1 MANKFTVKA
10 QNALEGAEREARSL
24 GHTYIGSE
32 HILLGLLGVGDSIA
46 SKLLVARGV
55 SFGEIHHTLKK
66 ISGSGSCSR
75 VGPDDMTPRAR
86 RIIEA
91 SAYEARKR
99 SSGYIGTEHILYALL
114 IEKDSVA
121 IKLIESVGASV
132 SELISDLSDYFGV
145 DLSKTNQKAASKEK
159 MGKIV
164 GAPTLSRYGKD
175 LTALAKE
182 GKLDPVIG
190 REEETARVIRILSRR
205 NKNNP
210 CLLGEPGVGKTAVV
224 EGLAQ
229 MIAASNVPAPLLDRR
244 IITLDVPSMIAGA
257 KYRGEFEERMKS
269 VMEEVLKN
277 PDIILFIDELHVI
290 IGAGAAEGAVD
301 AANILK
307 PALARGEIKI
317 IGATTHH
324 EYKSHIEKDAALER
338 RFQSVNVLEPSEAGA
353 IQILRGLREKYEA
366 HHSLSISDEAICA
379 AVQLSVRYIQGRF
392 LPDKALDLLDE
403 AASRVRIEKCR
414 MPDEVLMLEKK
425 IAALE
430 KEKED
435 AIILQDFEF
444 AAELRDEEKVL
455 RSKREALV
463 SSLALEGEGELTV
476 TEEDVAAV
484 LTASTG
490 IPVGKL
496 VEDESQR
503 LLRLEE
509 EIGRAV
515 IGQDAAVSTVAAA
528 IRRGRIGL
536 KDENRPIG
544 SFIFLGS
551 TGVGK
556 TELARALA
564 ESLFGSSE
572 ALLRIDMSEYM
583 EKHNLSRLI
592 GSPPGYIGY
601 GEGGQL
607 TDKIRERPYSVVLF
621 DEIEKAHPDVYD
633 LLLQILDDGHVTDA
647 EGRKIDF
654 RNTVIIMTSNI
665 GTAAAGKMRALGFS
679 DGGEEQG
686 AARRNEKMLE
696 ALKSEFKPEFIN
708 RIDEII
714 VFNTLTKSDAEKI
727 CEKFLLDV
735 KRRAERIGL
744 DVTFEESVA
753 EEIVKQSYDVSYGA
767 RPLRRAVTKNIE
779 NVLSEKYL
787 RGDFKGAKRI
797 RVGFRDGELHFD
809 KI

>member
-1 MANKFTVKA
+1 MANKFTQKA
-10 QNALEGAEREARSL
+10 EKALERAESEARSL

-32 HILLGLLGVGDSIA
+32 HILLGLLGIGDCIA
-46 SKLLVARGV
+46 SKLLNARGV
-55 SFGEIHHTLKK
+55 SFSEIRHMLRK
-66 ISGSGSCSR
+66 ISGSGSTSG

-86 RIIEA
+86 RIIEV
-91 SAYEARKR
+91 SSYESRKR

-114 IEKDSVA
+114 TEKDSVA

-132 SELISDLSDYFGV
+132 SDLISDITDYFGV
-145 DLSKTNQKAASKEK
+145 DVSKTNQKATTKEK
-159 MGKIV
+159 QSKIA
-164 GAPTLSRYGKD
+164 GAPTLSNYGKD

-182 GKLDPVIG
+182 GRLDPVIG
-190 REEETARVIRILSRR
+190 RDEETARLIRILSRR

-229 MIAASNVPAPLLDRR
+229 MIADARVPPPLINRR

-277 PDIILFIDELHVI
+277 PDIILFIDEIHVI

-324 EYKSHIEKDAALER
+324 EYRAHIEKDAALER
-338 RFQSVNVLEPSEAGA
+338 RFQSVNVAEPDEAGA
-353 IQILRGLREKYEA
+353 LEILFGLREKYEA
-366 HHSLSISDEAICA
+366 HHNLTITDEAIRA
-379 AVQLSVRYIQGRF
+379 AVSLSVRYIQGRF

-403 AASRVRIEKCR
+403 AASSVRIGKS
-414 MPDEVLMLEKK
+414 LMHSEIFELEKR

-430 KEKED
+430 REKED

-444 AAELRDEEKVL
+444 AAELRDEEKILKSKKEELVL
-455 RSKREALV
+455 GKADTSEQ
-463 SSLALEGEGELTV
+463 ELYV

-490 IPVGKL
+490 IPIGKL
-496 VEDESQR
+496 VEDESKR
-503 LLRLEE
+503 LLSLEE
-509 EIGRAV
+509 ELRQTV
-515 IGQDAAVSTVAAA
+515 IGQDAAVKSVVSA

-536 KDENRPIG
+536 KDEKRPIG

-556 TELARALA
+556 TELAIALA
-564 ESLFGSSE
+564 KSFFGSPD
-572 ALLRIDMSEYM
+572 ALIRIDMSEYM
-583 EKHNLSRLI
+583 ERHNISKLI
-592 GSPPGYIGY
+592 GSPPGYVGY
-601 GEGGQL
+601 AEGGQL
-607 TDKIRERPYSVVLF
+607 TDRVRKRPYSVVLF

-633 LLLQILDDGHVTDA
+633 LLLQILDDGQISDA
-647 EGRKIDF
+647 EGRRIDF
-654 RNTVIIMTSNI
+654 RNTVIIMTSNV
-665 GTAAAGKMRALGFS
+665 GTAAATKIRSLGFS
-679 DGGEEQG
+679 GGEEQSI
-686 AARRNEKMLE
+686 AKRNEKMLD
-696 ALKSEFKPEFIN
+696 ALKNEFKPEFLN

-714 VFNTLTKSDAEKI
+714 VFGTLSLSDIEKI
-727 CEKFLLDV
+727 TEKFLLEV
-735 KRRAERIGL
+735 KKRAEGIGL
-744 DVTFEESVA
+744 DISFEKNVA
-753 EEIVKQSYDVSYGA
+753 EKIAKKNYDISYGA
-767 RPLRRAVTKNIE
+767 RPLRRAVTKEIE
-779 NVLSEKYL
+779 DKISEMYLTGKY
-787 RGDFKGAKRI
+787 KGAKKLRL
-797 RVGFRDGELHFD
+797 GFRDGELSFEQ
-809 KI
+809 I